1 MILRSRQALQRRRH
15 DSHFRAQS
23 YPRARVGPRRG
34 ARYPNV
40 GYASRSER
48 EDQLDARAEGGRVPH
63 LVVANSGR
71 APGVFFSQNTGLA
84 QLTIRGIG
92 TNAVFAGS
100 DPSSAV
106 YLDGV
111 YLARPAMVLADFLD
125 LERIEV
131 LRGPQGTLY
140 GRNSLG
146 GAINLISKPPA
157 DHLEASARVV
167 AGNQGTLRTDARVS
181 GPMLSGRLTGSA
193 AFLRGIRTGPVND
206 LEHPEHPLNG
216 DDVTSARGQVHVAFN
231 ARTDLHVSADFTHS
245 DPAPSYYSKIL
256 AVKPGFEIDN
266 PPGIYDVR
274 ASFPAEGR
282 TFQSGVSARLT
293 LALTPSLT
301 LTSLSAYRN
310 LDFDVVVDG
319 DASELDLDISRV
331 HELQHQLSEEL
342 TVASRNARVTWVAGL
357 FLFGER
363 DREPSSTVLPG
374 PRLEFRLEPDVDA
387 NANAAFGQATVSLT
401 RRLSATAGLRYTH
414 ERKTIE
420 NSGGLYTADSPATLL
435 SDSYSYTDVI
445 SHDAW
450 TPKFGAELRVREN
463 VLAYTSATRGFKSGG
478 FNATSTTAGR
488 GYGPEWA
495 WSYEGGLKTVVRGG
509 RTRLNV
515 AGFLYELHR
524 PAGADADH
532 DDPARCLERG
542 VGDDTGIRTGSD
554 ITRWPPG
561 AGGWP
566 PGLAGCQVR
575 SISCGRPCR
584 RHRRCCRPSAQQLS
598 RMVRT
603 PMDRL
608 DACHQPRERVI
619 ASRRLHLEVDGLL
632 HTV

>member
-1 MILRSRQALQRRRH
+1 MR
-15 DSHFRAQS
+15 
-23 YPRARVGPRRG
+23 
-34 ARYPNV
+34 
-40 GYASRSER
+40 
-48 EDQLDARAEGGRVPH
+48 
-63 LVVANSGR
+63 
-71 APGVFFSQNTGLA
+71 
-84 QLTIRGIG
+84 
-92 TNAVFAGS
+92 
-100 DPSSAV
+100 
-106 YLDGV
+106 
-111 YLARPAMVLADFLD
+111 
-125 LERIEV
+125 
-131 LRGPQGTLY
+131 
-140 GRNSLG
+140 
-146 GAINLISKPPA
+146 
-157 DHLEASARVV
+157 
-167 AGNQGTLRTDARVS
+167 
-181 GPMLSGRLTGSA
+181 
-193 AFLRGIRTGPVND
+193 
-206 LEHPEHPLNG
+206 
-216 DDVTSARGQVHVAFN
+216 VAFN

-256 AVKPGFEIDN
+256 AVKPGFDIDN
-266 PPGIYDVR
+266 PPGFYDVR

-387 NANAAFGQATVSLT
+387 DANAAFGQATVSLT

-435 SDSYSYTDVI
+435 SDSYSYTDAI

-509 RTRLNV
+509 RARLNV
-515 AGFLYELHR
+515 AGFYTNYTDLQVQTPITTTLLDVSNAASATIRGFELEATSRVGRLVQAGGHLAWLDAKYDR
-524 PAGADADH
+524 YLAVGPAGSTVDVAGNRLNNSPEWSGRLWIDWTHAISRASALSLRADSTWKSTVFYTPFNDSVQRQRPLGLVDISAEFGPTH
-532 DDPARCLERG
+532 RRWSVAAFARNLTNEHY
-542 VGDDTGIRTGSD
+542 ITGSNNAFVTA
-554 ITRWPPG
+554 I
-561 AGGWP
+561 GGRLGDP
-566 PGLAGCQVR
+566 RLVGVQLTL
-575 SISCGRPCR
+575 GR
-584 RHRRCCRPSAQQLS
+584 
-598 RMVRT
+598 
-603 PMDRL
+603 
-608 DACHQPRERVI
+608 
-619 ASRRLHLEVDGLL
+619 
-632 HTV
+632 